1 MSEINIF
8 PAEISDGLGEAIA
21 SNTSLAY
28 ITKLESME
36 DSGGFNSVTEAQLEA
51 LAAHIGERPE
61 RDTYDLYPVKT
72 ILVSTGWNGN
82 DDIFSAEATWAA
94 RHSPEDKPFNLGHK
108 PRDIIGHITG
118 NVAVDADLNVIP
130 ETTMASDLPD
140 KFHVVTSAVIYRH
153 LGKRDPDLTEEAA
166 EIIAGIQNGDWFV
179 SMECLFNG
187 FDYGFRDP
195 ATGRLEKVI
204 ARQESTAFLTKH
216 LRMYKGSGMYNGYSI
231 GRVLKNITFV
241 GKGLVEVPANP
252 ESEFIFNDISAFA
265 GQLATA
271 EQASEIL
278 TITQSEEEN
287 TSMADDTRIRE
298 LETQLAEAKA
308 KIEEFAANQIQANLD
323 AKDAD
328 IASRDETIAS
338 LNTQVTELTEQVEAA
353 KAAKTEVDEALAA
366 KTEEL
371 EAATTKLGEIA
382 AEATKVERVS
392 TLVDKGLEK
401 DKAEEIVAQFAELDD
416 EKFAAVAALVEVP
429 ATETENTEA
438 SEETEETEESTEA
451 SEEST
456 EETEASQ
463 DEEALENAEEE
474 TTPDLA
480 AASDDSD
487 DTEEAQAQLGSFIG
501 NILSKGRTKS

>member
-8 PAEISDGLGEAIA
+8 PAEINDDLGEAIA
-21 SNTSLAY
+21 SNTSLAFLS
-28 ITKLESME
+28 KLEGAGTTS
-36 DSGGFNSVTEAQLEA
+36 NITEAQLDA
-51 LAAHIGERPE
+51 LAAHIGKRPE

-82 DDIFSAEATWAA
+82 DDIFSGSATWAA

-108 PRDIIGHITG
+108 PRNIIGHITD

-130 ETTMASDLPD
+130 ETTVASDLPD

-195 ATGRLEKVI
+195 VTGRLDKVI

-231 GRVLKNITFV
+231 GRVLKDITFV

-252 ESEFIFNDISAFA
+252 DSEFIFNDISTFA

-278 TITQSEEEN
+278 TITDSEEEKI
-287 TSMADDTRIRE
+287 SMADDTRIRE
-298 LETQLAEAKA
+298 LETQLAEAKT
-308 KIEEFAANQIQANLD
+308 KIDEFAANQIQSNLD
-323 AKDAD
+323 AKDVD
-328 IASRDETIAS
+328 IASRDETIS
-338 LNTQVTELTEQVEAA
+338 GLKTQVTELKDEIEAA
-353 KAAKTEVDEALAA
+353 KAAKIEVDEALAA

-371 EAATTKLGEIA
+371 ETATTTLGEIS
-382 AEATKVERVS
+382 AEATKVARIS
-392 TLVDKGLEK
+392 TLVDKGMDKE
-401 DKAEEIVAQFAELDD
+401 KAEEVVAKFIELDD
-416 EKFAAVAALVEVP
+416 DAFAAVAELVEVP
-429 ATETENTEA
+429 AETEA
-438 SEETEETEESTEA
+438 SEETEETEESTA
-451 SEEST
+451 SEETS
-456 EETEASQ
+456 
-463 DEEALENAEEE
+463 DEEVLENTEEE
-474 TTPDLA
+474 TTPDMA

-487 DTEEAQAQLGSFIG
+487 DTEEAQANLGSFIG
-501 NILSKGRTKS
+501 GLLSKGRNKS